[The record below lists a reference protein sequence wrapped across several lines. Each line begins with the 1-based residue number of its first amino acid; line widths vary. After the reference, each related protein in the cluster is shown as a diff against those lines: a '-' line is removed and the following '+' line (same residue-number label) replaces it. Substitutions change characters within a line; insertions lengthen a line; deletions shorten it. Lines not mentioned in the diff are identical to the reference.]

1 MRHFSWKTLHFLHF
15 LHASQ
20 KFHFNN
26 ICGFFHK
33 SQHRSK
39 NTKFQHFKILT
50 EWYYYNKLVLESF
63 YFQLDFLHTVWRW
76 GNQAALGPAASFTN
90 TDGVCVILPL
100 HHAPLNTAGWVLLS
114 EFLWKTFMKLQSE
127 KAGDGKTTHK
137 IIFVVFFCGV
147 KSRWKTA
154 RVETCTKTRTK
165 AHTKLIWTPISETK
179 REIITLKTYT
189 PFIGLCWRRLLKG
202 RSPAVRER
210 AANSSFASSSEFLSA
225 PFQRLRTQCHALFME
240 DRTIVRRPVME
251 ERLE

>member
-26 ICGFFHK
+26 ICVFFHK

-127 KAGDGKTTHK
+127 KPAMEKQP
-137 IIFVVFFCGV
+137 
-147 KSRWKTA
+147 
-154 RVETCTKTRTK
+154 
-165 AHTKLIWTPISETK
+165 TKLSLLFSSVAWNQGGRR
-179 REIITLKTYT
+179 RE
-189 PFIGLCWRRLLKG
+189 WRRA
-202 RSPAVRER
+202 RRR
-210 AANSSFASSSEFLSA
+210 AQRRTPNLSE
-225 PFQRLRTQCHALFME
+225 PQFQRPRE
-240 DRTIVRRPVME
+240 K
-251 ERLE
+251 